1 MEVTR
6 EIQDICGNLLQRY
19 RDEIKNTG
27 HVASGELE
35 KTASYKLSF
44 DGKWFEVTFQLA
56 DYWKYLENGTRPHFP
71 PTAAIERW
79 ITVKHIIPSS
89 KNGKV
94 PTTKQLA
101 FLIAREISKVGT
113 KPTKSLQKTIDG
125 SDDLINALCD
135 SLITQ
140 LEKEIEQEEI

>member
-1 MEVTR
+1 MEVTN
-6 EIQDICGNLLQRY
+6 EIQDICGELLQRY
-19 RDEIKNTG
+19 KDEIKKYG

-35 KTASYKLSF
+35 NTASYKLSF
-44 DGKWFEVTFQLA
+44 DGKWFEITFQLA

-71 PTAAIERW
+71 PTEAIERW

-89 KNGKV
+89 RNGKV

-113 KPTKSLQKTIDG
+113 KPTKLLQKTIDG
-125 SDDLINALCD
+125 SDDLIDALCD

-140 LEKEIEQEEI
+140 LEQEIEQEEI